1 MLPVSCVA
9 GAAKQ
14 NPPAEITVLNL
25 GIREDAGHLS
35 AQWLVSSLAFVLL
48 LRKMKRE
55 VMIFSPG
62 ALVS

>member
-14 NPPAEITVLNL
+14 NPPAELIVLNL

-35 AQWLVSSLAFVLL
+35 VQWLVSSFGFVLL
-48 LRKMKRE
+48 LRKTKRE
-55 VMIFSPG
+55 VMISSPG
-62 ALVS
+62 ALGS